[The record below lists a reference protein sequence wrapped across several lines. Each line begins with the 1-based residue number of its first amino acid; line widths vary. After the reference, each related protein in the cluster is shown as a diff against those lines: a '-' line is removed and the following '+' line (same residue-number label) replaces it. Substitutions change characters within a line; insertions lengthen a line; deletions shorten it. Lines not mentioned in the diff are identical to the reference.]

1 MELDYVAIRFIFLTV
16 LKPKEKSERLRTILV
31 YLWRLR
37 YKHNT
42 CALSSVARLLT
53 GAFIT
58 CSARFQVEIL
68 FLWILG
74 MIRVFLL
81 WSHKDRKVT
90 FISIGHSFQLLQS
103 ENFYIKALYLVMQVC
118 TEKQKQEGTSSLQAK

>member
-31 YLWRLR
+31 YLRRLR

-42 CALSSVARLLT
+42 CALISVARLLT

-58 CSARFQVEIL
+58 CSARFKVEIL
-68 FLWILG
+68 SVNLG
-74 MIRVFLL
+74 NDSRFSVV
-81 WSHKDRKVT
+81 KP
-90 FISIGHSFQLLQS
+90 
-103 ENFYIKALYLVMQVC
+103 
-118 TEKQKQEGTSSLQAK
+118 